1 MIQVISVDQIFGTP
15 PTFVTPTGAPK
26 FSLSQHRKVR
36 DKTAGQ
42 QQRLRTVKKMTIR
55 LTTSKK
61 ATMHHPLLQAGH
73 AAFTERVRTAVR
85 TLSCSAPAWAVTSLA
100 FRMPRT

>member
-1 MIQVISVDQIFGTP
+1 MIQVISVDQVVGTP
-15 PTFVTPTGAPK
+15 PKFVTPNGAPK
-26 FSLSQHRKVR
+26 FSLSRHRKVR

-42 QQRLRTVKKMTIR
+42 QQRLNTVKKMTMR

-61 ATMHHPLLQAGH
+61 ATMHHPLSQAGH

-85 TLSCSAPAWAVTSLA
+85 T
-100 FRMPRT
+100 